1 MNLKT
6 LICVVLAIF
15 ANTSQAD
22 AGLAKSKNCFAC
34 HAVDKTVM
42 GPSYKDVAAKYAGNK
57 EAASLLAAKIRNGGE
72 GVGDV
77 FGDGDAVSVFDGEDH
92 IQQIGGISTEIGEEG
107 FTGDVGGVDAEVV
120 KVIEQEG
127 LQGGE
132 VNHEG

>member
-1 MNLKT
+1 MTMNLKT

-15 ANTSQAD
+15 ANASQAD

-72 GVGDV
+72 GVWGSIPMPPH
-77 FGDGDAVSVFDGEDH
+77 AQVSEAQALKLANW
-92 IQQIGGISTEIGEEG
+92 ILAT
-107 FTGDVGGVDAEVV
+107 
-120 KVIEQEG
+120 K
-127 LQGGE
+127 
-132 VNHEG
+132 